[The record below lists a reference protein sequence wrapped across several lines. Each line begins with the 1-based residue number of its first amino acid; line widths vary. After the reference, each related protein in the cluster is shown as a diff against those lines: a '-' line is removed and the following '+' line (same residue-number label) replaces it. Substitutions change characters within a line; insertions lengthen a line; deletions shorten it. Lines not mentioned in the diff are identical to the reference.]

1 VIELADAE
9 LDAAL
14 AALPSEE
21 REAAERLSGVRRREL
36 IAGRTAIHALIDAA
50 HPVLANERGAPVV
63 PAGMT
68 GSISHKLAR
77 AAALVAMA
85 EHGHVGVD
93 LERAAP
99 TKLDIA
105 RRILTMNEL
114 RVTGA
119 ELLRVFA
126 IKEAIYKAIDPIV
139 RRYVGFQEVELVVGQ
154 GGEVRVTVVDAGRL
168 PVAIEAWWTE
178 LDGHWLATARARPR

>member
-1 VIELADAE
+1 VQ
-9 LDAAL
+9 
-14 AALPSEE
+14 
-21 REAAERLSGVRRREL
+21 
-36 IAGRTAIHALIDAA
+36 
-50 HPVLANERGAPVV
+50 HPVLSNERGAPIV

-77 AAALVAMA
+77 AAALIAMA

-105 RRILTMNEL
+105 KRILTANEA
-114 RVTGA
+114 RVAGS

-139 RRYVGFQEVELVVGQ
+139 RRYVGFQEVELVVGE
-154 GGEVRVTVVDAGRL
+154 GGDVKVTVVDAGRL

-178 LDGHWLATARARPR
+178 LDGHWLATARARRR